1 MSLYN
6 TVPKQKGATDLVSF
20 LPPLK
25 QAEEQ
30 IGINSLFSRN
40 YLAGTNRTRKL
51 TCPSIRFCVLTDQL
65 SSEPHVR
72 RRRYAQAHE
81 RQY

>member
-1 MSLYN
+1 MSASATLPFHAMSLYSP
-6 TVPKQKGATDLVSF
+6 VPKQKGVTNLVAF

-40 YLAGTNRTRKL
+40 YLAGTNRTCK
-51 TCPSIRFCVLTDQL
+51 STDL
-65 SSEPHVR
+65 DFGFV
-72 RRRYAQAHE
+72 
-81 RQY
+81 